1 MRLRPCPLRSGWT
14 GLRALHVWTVGG
26 PLYLRA
32 LLRPAWPCL
41 RSRGLGARTRH
52 RSLLAGLRDA
62 AAVSRA
68 ARRDVA
74 DVLPAARDERLDV
87 PDGQP
92 DDPAE
97 LRDAQDARQD
107 GRDARRDGPAVCRED
122 RDDRLAGRAERP
134 VGQAARRYRA
144 GQAARLHRDDRDVG
158 PEDARRVG
166 PDERRGD
173 DPGHPGAKRREAA

>member
-1 MRLRPCPLRSGWT
+1 MDGPEGAARLDGWRAAVPAGAVAAGLAVPAVARAGRPD
-14 GLRALHVWTVGG
+14 AIQVVVE
-26 PLYLRA
+26 
-32 LLRPAWPCL
+32 
-41 RSRGLGARTRH
+41 
-52 RSLLAGLRDA
+52 AGLRDA

-74 DVLPAARDERLDV
+74 DALPAATDERLDV

-97 LRDAQDARQD
+97 LRD

-134 VGQAARRYRA
+134 V

>member
-1 MRLRPCPLRSGWT
+1 
-14 GLRALHVWTVGG
+14 
-26 PLYLRA
+26 
-32 LLRPAWPCL
+32 
-41 RSRGLGARTRH
+41 
-52 RSLLAGLRDA
+52 
-62 AAVSRA
+62 
-68 ARRDVA
+68 
-74 DVLPAARDERLDV
+74 VLPAATDERLDV

-97 LRDAQDARQD
+97 LRD

-122 RDDRLAGRAERP
+122 RDDRLAGRPERP

>member
-1 MRLRPCPLRSGWT
+1 MDGPEGAARLDGWRAAVPAGAVAAGLAVLAVERAGRPDAT
-14 GLRALHVWTVGG
+14 QVVVE
-26 PLYLRA
+26 
-32 LLRPAWPCL
+32 
-41 RSRGLGARTRH
+41 
-52 RSLLAGLRDA
+52 AGLRDA

-74 DVLPAARDERLDV
+74 DALPAATDERRGARG
-87 PDGQP
+87 GQP

-97 LRDAQDARQD
+97 PRDARDARQD
-107 GRDARRDGPAVCRED
+107 GRDARRDDPAVCRAD
-122 RDDRLAGRAERP
+122 PDDRRAGRAERP
-134 VGQAARRYRA
+134 VGQAARRYRD